1 MWIVYE
7 STLEN
12 GHLIYE
18 NLRVWV
24 FKRDKNAGNELCIL
38 VWSLGMQLQRRLQSP
53 HHFQSRS
60 TDGHKDSMCG
70 SKIQIY
76 PHDIVYSQELAQYI
90 WVSLSIGFT
99 LTRGRKFQKH

>member
-12 GHLIYE
+12 GNFSHLIYE

-24 FKRDKNAGNELCIL
+24 FKRDKNELCIL
-38 VWSLGMQLQRRLQSP
+38 VWSLGVQLQRRLQSP

-60 TDGHKDSMCG
+60 TDGRKNSTCG
-70 SKIQIY
+70 SKIQILPRWYCVLSRTGSVY
-76 PHDIVYSQELAQYI
+76 PGE
-90 WVSLSIGFT
+90 FT
-99 LTRGRKFQKH
+99 